1 MICIQ
6 SFKLGETL
14 IISTSMTIFRSICD
28 CIIYLIVFIFFRCS
42 KTTFG
47 TNLCLRLTHLNT
59 LEMADS
65 LKVKR
70 STSKSQ
76 FTRWEKR
83 LDELLSNPANVP
95 VATIERRYLELR
107 EKWID
112 VHSAHDAYREALEA
126 EGGKVDE
133 EEAWMDE
140 VTSRFDSIELRA
152 DDIIEKKK
160 QPPSSSSASV
170 EEARPMETTA
180 TASSTREEIG
190 KSSVQLERIKLEH
203 FDGDIRKYPKF
214 REQFELY
221 VKPLCTASQIPFV
234 LRSHLS
240 DSVREEVD
248 NIDDNLETLWSR
260 LDKKYGNR
268 GKQLDAI
275 LADIAK
281 APRGDGKST
290 LQMIM
295 IVEKANRDLKRMGCE
310 SEMLNGTVLAMIEK
324 KLPDEIRFEWIQA
337 IAANEDAD
345 SEVKV
350 PLMLKLLEKWRVMI
364 EYDHA
369 AIRKIP
375 ERKVIAN
382 HTARSQLATTN
393 KMKDKENCWIHTT
406 EKHPIWVCQAFKA
419 MQPNERR
426 ALAEEKGACIACL
439 EVKCP
444 GAQNSD
450 KCKRKFR
457 CTISG
462 CKEAHNKL
470 LHL

>member
-1 MICIQ
+1 MDVNN
-6 SFKLGETL
+6 SKHSVGETL
-14 IISTSMTIFRSICD
+14 VCRKLTFITK
-28 CIIYLIVFIFFRCS
+28 LIVVFIPILYLFILRCS

-47 TNLCLRLTHLNT
+47 TSLCLRLSHLNT
-59 LEMADS
+59 LEMAAA

-70 STSKSQ
+70 STSKTQ
-76 FTRWEKR
+76 FTRCEKR
-83 LDELLSNPANVP
+83 LNDVLSSPANVP
-95 VATIERRYLELR
+95 VSTIERRYSELR
-107 EKWID
+107 EKWD
-112 VHSAHDAYREALEA
+112 AAHSAHSAYLEALEA
-126 EGGKVDE
+126 EGSKIDD

-140 VTSRFDSIELRA
+140 VTDRFDSIELKTDTA
-152 DDIIEKKK
+152 IEKMK
-160 QPPSSSSASV
+160 QSSATSTV
-170 EEARPMETTA
+170 SLAERSMEAAEN
-180 TASSTREEIG
+180 SSKEG
-190 KSSVQLERIKLEH
+190 HGASSVQLERVKLEH

-221 VKPLCTASQIPFV
+221 VKPLCKSSQLPFV

-248 NIDDNLETLWSR
+248 NIDDNLETLWTR

-275 LADIAK
+275 LSDIAK

-310 SEMLNGTVLAMIEK
+310 SEMYNGTVLAMIEK

-337 IAANEDAD
+337 IAENEDAN

-350 PLMLKLLEKWRVMI
+350 QKMLKLLEKWRVMI

-375 ERKVIAN
+375 EKKVIAN
-382 HTARSQLATTN
+382 HTTRSASTASTN
-393 KMKDKENCWIHTT
+393 KKKEKENCWIHTA

-419 MQPNERR
+419 MQPKERR
-426 ALAEEKGACIACL
+426 ALAEEKGACLACL

-444 GAQNSD
+444 GAENSSN
-450 KCKRKFR
+450 CKRKFS
-457 CTISG
+457 CTVSS
-462 CKEAHNKL
+462 CKEAHSKL